1 MFNNILVVCVG
12 NICRSPIGEGLL
24 QAKLPDANISSAG
37 IGAMIGYP
45 AAPHS
50 IHLMRQ
56 QGFDISTHI
65 ARQIDRQMVSDAD
78 LILTMEERHNQY
90 IRAKF
95 IGTAGKVHL
104 IGKWIDN
111 HEIADPIGKDERA
124 YSIAMA
130 NIARGIDLWV
140 EQISEG

>member
-24 QAKLPDANISSAG
+24 QAKLPDANVSSAG

-50 IHLMRQ
+50 IYLMRR

-65 ARQIDRQMVSDAD
+65 ARQIDHKMVFSAD

-95 IGTAGKVHL
+95 IGAAGKVHL

-111 HEIADPIGKDERA
+111 YEIADPIGKDERA
-124 YSIAMA
+124 YRIAMA
-130 NIARGIDLWV
+130 NIERGVDLWV
-140 EQISEG
+140 DQIVEG